1 MRCRRTTGAL
11 WALRTWLDSWAG
23 IGHVA
28 VGMHR
33 QGCDLQLTQYAERG
47 WRATTFYTDRDGAL
61 AYERHWDGMGAH
73 NVARDPTGGVGGVT
87 EGGNELTGI
96 GSNLGALELP
106 RGIAALVEM
115 KLVYPRC
122 CVRTVELEFDLH
134 LDMRHCFATY
144 RAGLFAS
151 RSAGDAVII
160 SRGQFSSANCCSGPF
175 TQRLI
180 GHCPSSPE
188 GANSIAFSNRMLSVA
203 IGNSG
208 KMFGAGPPWPR
219 TAIEFIL
226 KPQIERSCG
235 GVQTAGRSSGLS
247 SSASRRRPL
256 WLRITASCVR

>member
-1 MRCRRTTGAL
+1 
-11 WALRTWLDSWAG
+11 
-23 IGHVA
+23 
-28 VGMHR
+28 
-33 QGCDLQLTQYAERG
+33 
-47 WRATTFYTDRDGAL
+47 
-61 AYERHWDGMGAH
+61 
-73 NVARDPTGGVGGVT
+73 VARDPTGGVGDVM
-87 EGGNELTGI
+87 EGGNELTRI

-106 RGIAALVEM
+106 CSIAALVEM
-115 KLVYPRC
+115 KLVYSLCR
-122 CVRTVELEFDLH
+122 VRAVELEFDLH

-188 GANSIAFSNRMLSVA
+188 GANGIAFSNRMLSVA

-208 KMFGAGPPWPR
+208 KMFAAAESNPLPWQQCLDFYVASVARSCSMAANLPHHIEAGPPWPR

-226 KPQIERSCG
+226 KLQIERSCG
-235 GVQTAGRSSGLS
+235 WVQPQAEVPV
-247 SSASRRRPL
+247 SAVVHRADAPFGSVSPRPACARL
-256 WLRITASCVR
+256 GP